1 MASKKFNKGSE
12 EWMMFTDFW
21 NLCQK
26 YWIVEDTDEYW
37 ESVISSTN
45 EFYEK
50 YNHILL
56 SRRLA
61 LAFIDAMEDVFKK
74 RGDMSG
80 EK

>member
-26 YWIVEDTDEYW
+26 YWILEDTDEYW

-50 YNHILL
+50 YNNIPL
-56 SRRLA
+56 SKRLA
-61 LAFIDAMEDVFKK
+61 LAFIDAMEDVFRK
-74 RGDMSG
+74 RGGTSG